1 MAEDWREEALRTL
14 SRAGLFRTVP
24 EERLRRAAEDPGC
37 LRETFARGEVIYSPD
52 RFRRCLGVFLSG
64 RARVTKGA
72 LVMSNLERGSL
83 FGAAALFHRRDRYET
98 TITALTPCAV
108 AFFSEALVAGL
119 LDDCTPFRRS
129 YIAYLSERIHFL
141 SRKVEGLTAPSVTGK
156 LARWLLETGRT
167 EVRCPATELS
177 HRLDVS
183 RASLYRAFEALEAA
197 GAIRRTGK
205 TIAILDRR
213 VLEQQNGGI

>member
-14 SRAGLFRTVP
+14 SRTELFRAVP
-24 EERLRRAAEDPGC
+24 EDRLRRAAEDPGC
-37 LRETFARGEVIYSPD
+37 LWETFAKGEVIYSPD

-108 AFFSEALVAGL
+108 AFFPEALVAGL
-119 LDDCTPFRRS
+119 LDDCPPFRRS

-167 EVRCPATELS
+167 EVSCPATELS
-177 HRLDVS
+177 RRLDVS
-183 RASLYRAFEALEAA
+183 RASLYRSFEELETA

-213 VLEQQNGGI
+213 VLENQNGGI

>member
-1 MAEDWREEALRTL
+1 MTEGWTAEQLEVLT
-14 SRAGLFRTVP
+14 RAGLFRAVP
-24 EERLRRAAEDPGC
+24 EERLRRAVEDPDC
-37 LRETFARGEVIYSPD
+37 LREDFAKGEVIYSPH

-83 FGAAALFHRRDRYET
+83 FGAAALFHCRDRYET
-98 TITALTPCAV
+98 TITALIPCTV

-119 LDDCTPFRRS
+119 LDDCPTFRRS

-141 SRKVEGLTAPSVTGK
+141 SRRVEGLIAPSVTGK
-156 LARWLLETGRT
+156 LARWLLETGQE
-167 EVRCPATELS
+167 EVSCPATELS
-177 HRLDVS
+177 RRLDVS
-183 RASLYRAFEALEAA
+183 RASLYRSFEELETA

-205 TIAILDRR
+205 IIAILDRK
-213 VLEQQNGGI
+213 VLENQNGGI

>member
-14 SRAGLFRTVP
+14 ARAELFQAVP
-24 EERLRRAAEDPGC
+24 EDRLRRAAEDPDC

-108 AFFSEALVAGL
+108 AFFPEALVAGL
-119 LDDCTPFRRS
+119 LDDCPPFRRS

-141 SRKVEGLTAPSVTGK
+141 SRKVEGLTASSVTGK

-167 EVRCPATELS
+167 EVSCPATELS
-177 HRLDVS
+177 RRLDVS
-183 RASLYRAFEALEAA
+183 RASLYRSFEELETA

>member
-1 MAEDWREEALRTL
+1 MNVFD
-14 SRAGLFRTVP
+14 
-24 EERLRRAAEDPGC
+24 
-37 LRETFARGEVIYSPD
+37 I
-52 RFRRCLGVFLSG
+52 LGP
-64 RARVTKGA
+64 
-72 LVMSNLERGSL
+72 VMVGPSSSHTA
-83 FGAAALFHRRDRYET
+83 GAARIGRTAMLLLGERPVRAEILLHGSFAATGRGHGTDR
-98 TITALTPCAV
+98 
-108 AFFSEALVAGL
+108 ALVAGL